1 MSHRCG
7 HRRGR
12 SRSIVRSLMCGLRY
26 RAGFFMA
33 VGHRRLLRAFSR
45 GGANAGSKARCARES
60 VYGMRFSRNHRNA
73 AAIVAELA
81 QDRRCVQAERLRPPH
96 GRRLRVSAMR
106 RRALR
111 RGLAAA
117 PAAIRPR
124 QCASAASVDIA
135 LFVVPRVTDPE
146 AFRQPGIG
154 PAYDARDV
162 YCRLATRTMRST
174 SRAAR
179 LPRFVASSQSRAHPR
194 SRNG

>member
-1 MSHRCG
+1 MTRPAS
-7 HRRGR
+7 
-12 SRSIVRSLMCGLRY
+12 S
-26 RAGFFMA
+26 RAGRNRRFRRTDEPPVRPSARTLALDRPFAYVRAALSSRFFH
-33 VGHRRLLRAFSR
+33 GRRASSLVAGVSR

-174 SRAAR
+174 S
-179 LPRFVASSQSRAHPR
+179 
-194 SRNG
+194 